1 MKYKYWLKDELSHDD
16 VKFTNWE
23 RWSSIL
29 VTIGVICGIGLVV
42 DSDSEITLKIV
53 AVGVLVLGYCSVT
66 NGVALSRI
74 EKRLY
79 VIMRIMYETHPESDD

>member
-23 RWSSIL
+23 RWSSFL
-29 VTIGVICGIGLVV
+29 VTFGVICGIGLVV

-79 VIMRIMYETHPESDD
+79 IIMRIMYETHPESDD